1 MVCGGM
7 LAFNALIAIRR
18 TGIAPSQRGRFTRI
32 VGKADVARRS
42 FEIDGGG
49 HGGID
54 ARLFERSIARR
65 SAALAHALSCSSS
78 DLASFKSTVSKPSV
92 NQP

>member
-32 VGKADVARRS
+32 GGKADVARRS

-54 ARLFERSIARR
+54 ARA
-65 SAALAHALSCSSS
+65 CSSDQLRGVPLLS
-78 DLASFKSTVSKPSV
+78 LMP
-92 NQP
+92 